1 MELDIYYC
9 LEMKSRIRYLIG
21 VKGGITQVIF
31 HNYAKMKVDS
41 FDSLPLEKNNDF
53 SLFQFLVKIKTTTTI
68 TYS

>member
-41 FDSLPLEKNNDF
+41 FDSLPLEKTMTFHFF
-53 SLFQFLVKIKTTTTI
+53 SF
-68 TYS
+68 